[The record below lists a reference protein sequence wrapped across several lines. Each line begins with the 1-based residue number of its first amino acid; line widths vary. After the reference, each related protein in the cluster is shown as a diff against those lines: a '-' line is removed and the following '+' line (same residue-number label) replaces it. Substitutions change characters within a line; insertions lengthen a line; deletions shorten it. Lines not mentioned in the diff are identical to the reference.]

1 MSVNFPK
8 PPIGSTVYLRDRFDV
23 RYSDVR
29 KSTGEYVGAGIIT
42 GVPNSAFSGGYRN
55 GVKGKP
61 ITVNDRKWSPTR
73 NYRINGWAMRFPKGS
88 DRYEVAA
95 SKGTVIRTSVDSPG
109 FGPAEFPDFRVF
121 PPVGYPRGGW
131 LDANT
136 VARLKTELL
145 NKIGKREVSY
155 GESLAEAKQSVNFIV
170 NTSRNLFRGLLAARK
185 GNWYEAAHHWGVA
198 PSGIRDGSSFT
209 KGWLSYQ
216 YGLTPLLNDV
226 RDTHRLLTAGFG
238 LRPDF
243 LMSAKRNLTFHGSTR
258 DPISYPGW
266 KSGSYE
272 QLANAKAWYKVA
284 NSELDALN
292 RLGLLNPVETL
303 WAVQPYSFVVDW
315 FLPIGNFLEAITAR
329 MLVDFVDGYL
339 GHRVTSSSRCGST
352 FTSLNYK
359 LMVAGFSIQTDTFSY
374 ERRKL
379 TGLKPSL
386 YIKSPFSTSHAISAL
401 ALLAQLRRG

>member
-8 PPIGSTVYLRDRFDV
+8 PPIGSTVYVRDRLDV
-23 RYSDVR
+23 RYTDVR

-42 GVPNSAFSGGYRN
+42 GVPNSAFGGGYRN

-61 ITVNDRKWSPTR
+61 ITVNGRKWSPTR
-73 NYRINGWAMRFPKGS
+73 NYRIDGWAMRFPKGS
-88 DRYEVAA
+88 DRYEVAV
-95 SKGTVIRTSVDSPG
+95 SGGTVIRTSADSPG
-109 FGPAEFPDFRVF
+109 FGPAQFPDFRVF

-155 GESLAEAKQSVNFIV
+155 GETLAEAKQSVNFIV
-170 NTSRNLFRGLLAARK
+170 DTSRNLFRGLLAARK
-185 GNWYEAAHHWGVA
+185 GRWSEAARHWGVA
-198 PSGIRDGSSFT
+198 PSGIRDGSSFS

-258 DPISYPGW
+258 DPASYPGW

-352 FTSLNYK
+352 FTSSSYK

-379 TGLKPSL
+379 TGLTPSL
-386 YIKSPFSTSHAISAL
+386 YIKSPFSTSHAISAS

>member
-8 PPIGSTVYLRDRFDV
+8 PPIGSTAYVRDRLDV
-23 RYSDVR
+23 RYTDVR
-29 KSTGEYVGAGIIT
+29 KATGAYVGTGTIT
-42 GVPNSAFSGGYRN
+42 GVPNSAFGGGYRN

-61 ITVNDRKWSPTR
+61 ITVNGRKWSPTR
-73 NYRINGWAMRFPKGS
+73 NYRIDGWVMRFPKGS
-88 DRYEVAA
+88 DQYEVQV
-95 SKGTVIRTSVDSPG
+95 SGGTVIRTSADSPG
-109 FGPAEFPDFRVF
+109 YGPAQFPDFRVF

-155 GESLAEAKQSVNFIV
+155 GETLLEAKQSVNFIV
-170 NTSRNLFRGLLAARK
+170 NTSRNLFRGLLAARQ
-185 GNWYEAAHHWGVA
+185 GNWSKAAYHWGVT

-226 RDTHRLLTAGFG
+226 RDTYSLLKAGFG
-238 LRPDF
+238 LRPDL
-243 LMSAKRNLTFHGSTR
+243 LMSAKRNLTFHGSTSDR
-258 DPISYPGW
+258 TSYPGW

-292 RLGLLNPVETL
+292 RLGLLNPVEAL

-352 FTSLNYK
+352 FTSSSYK

-379 TGLKPSL
+379 TGLNPSL
-386 YIKSPFSTSHAISAL
+386 YVKSPFSTSHAISAL